1 MSIIEK
7 GVEKAGKNGREQR
20 NQLKKDCLENKQNTK
35 VNASIADSFHKPV
48 FPNEYEN
55 LQLVDSVNDETNT
68 NTLQFTSINRKK
80 LHEQGYLSFEDSTSQ
95 LSEEFRMIKRPLINN
110 VMNAHENEISRANL
124 ILVTSSQPGEGK
136 TFTAIN
142 LAFSIASE
150 RDKKVLLI
158 DADVAQPS
166 VSKRLDIND
175 NGHGLID
182 YLDGEDLDFSEMV
195 IKTDIDGLSII
206 PAGRRHG
213 YSTELLAS
221 ERMTLLADELHSR
234 YSDRIVIFDS
244 PPLLATTQA
253 EVLAELVGQVVLVV
267 EAENTLQSM
276 VSDSMNKLKVCDVVL
291 AVLNKSTHTVGLNYH
306 NYYGQYGH

>member
-7 GVEKAGKNGREQR
+7 GVEKAEENEREQR

-35 VNASIADSFHKPV
+35 VNSSIANSFHEPV
-48 FPNEYEN
+48 FNDEYEG
-55 LQLVDSVNDETNT
+55 LQLVDSVNVETNT
-68 NTLQFTSINRKK
+68 NSLNFCPINRKK
-80 LHEQGYLSFEDSTSQ
+80 LSEQGYLEFENSTSQ

-110 VMNAHENEISRANL
+110 VLKSHENEINRANL
-124 ILVTSSQPGEGK
+124 ILITSSLPGEGK

-158 DADVAQPS
+158 DADVAKPS
-166 VSKRLDIND
+166 VSKILDIKD
-175 NGHGLID
+175 NEHGLID
-182 YLDGEDLDFSEMV
+182 YLDGEELDFSEMV
-195 IKTDIDGLSII
+195 IKTDVAGLSII

-221 ERMTLLADELHSR
+221 KRMVLLAEELHSR

-253 EVLAELVGQVVLVV
+253 EVLATLVGQVVLVV
-267 EAENTLQSM
+267 EAEKTLQSM
-276 VSDSMNKLKVCDVVL
+276 VSDAMNKLKDCDVVL
-291 AVLNKSTHTVGLNYH
+291 AILNKSTPTLGLSYY

>member
-7 GVEKAGKNGREQR
+7 GVEKAWENEREQR
-20 NQLKKDCLENKQNTK
+20 NQLKKDCLENKQNAK
-35 VNASIADSFHKPV
+35 VNSSIADSFHEPV
-48 FPNEYEN
+48 FNDEYED

-68 NTLQFTSINRKK
+68 NTLNFSPIDRKK
-80 LHEQGYLSFEDSTSQ
+80 LHEQGYIDFEDSTSR

-110 VMNAHENEISRANL
+110 ILKAHEDEISRANL
-124 ILVTSSQPGEGK
+124 ILVTSSQPEEGK

-158 DADVAQPS
+158 DADVAKPS
-166 VSKRLDIND
+166 VSKILDIKD
-175 NGHGLID
+175 NVHGLID
-182 YLDGEDLDFSEMV
+182 YLDGEELDFSEMM
-195 IKTDIDGLSII
+195 IKTDVAGLSII

-221 ERMTLLADELHSR
+221 ERMTLLAEELHSR

-244 PPLLATTQA
+244 PPLLAATQA
-253 EVLAELVGQVVLVV
+253 EVLATLVGQVVFVV
-267 EAENTLQSM
+267 EAEKTLQRM
-276 VSDSMNKLKVCDVVL
+276 VSDAMNKLEECDVVL
-291 AVLNKSTHTVGLNYH
+291 AILNKSTPTIGLNYY